1 MALQRFPGLIDI
13 HVHLRQ
19 PGATHKE
26 NFETGS
32 KAAVKGGFTSVL
44 DMPNNPGV
52 PTVSLE
58 RLEEKI
64 TLGRKAVCDVGFY
77 YGTDGENVD
86 SFLHVSHNSYVFGL
100 KIYCGHTTG
109 DLLVDD
115 EKKMEAIFSA
125 WKSEKPILIHAEG
138 ERIAGSLDLARMYH
152 RRLHVCHIA
161 TARDLLFVKQAKE
174 KNISVT
180 CGVTPHHLFLTPADV
195 KRLGSL
201 AEVMPAIGNIDDQN
215 SLWEGLKDGTVDV
228 IESDHAPHT
237 LQEKRGY
244 PPAYGVPGLET
255 TLGLLLLAVQKK
267 RLSLETVVKFLYD
280 EPKKLFHIR
289 DQGKTY
295 IELDPKKPF
304 IVGSLGY
311 ETKCAWSPFDGWE
324 LFGRVETVILRGKP
338 VVHHAKVL

>member
-1 MALQRFPGLIDI
+1 MAIQRFPGLIDI
-13 HVHLRQ
+13 HVHLRE
-19 PGATHKE
+19 PGGTHKE
-26 NFETGS
+26 NFLTGS
-32 KAAVKGGFTSVL
+32 RAALKGGFTCIL
-44 DMPNNPGV
+44 DMPNNPGS
-52 PTVSLE
+52 PTLSLAK
-58 RLEEKI
+58 LEEKI
-64 TLGRKAVCDVGFY
+64 ELSRSARCDVGFH
-77 YGTDGENVD
+77 YGTDGENLD
-86 SFLHVSHNSYVFGL
+86 TFSEASHNSNVFGL
-100 KIYCGHTTG
+100 KIYCEHTTG
-109 DLLVDD
+109 DLLVND

-138 ERIAGSLDLARMYH
+138 ERIAGALDLARMYH
-152 RRLHVCHIA
+152 RRLHVCHIT
-161 TARDLLFVKQAKE
+161 TARDLLLVKQAKE

-180 CGVTPHHLFLTPADV
+180 CGVTPHHLFLDAST
-195 KRLGSL
+195 
-201 AEVMPAIGNIDDQN
+201 EVMPRIGDTSDQAA
-215 SLWEGLKDGTVDV
+215 LWEGLADGTVDV

-237 LQEKRGY
+237 LQEKHGSS
-244 PPAYGVPGLET
+244 PVYGVPGLET

-267 RLSLETVVKFLYD
+267 RLSLETVVKLLYD

-338 VVHHAKVL
+338 VQLHAKVL